1 MMMNSKQMKNSVAM
15 VVMAAAL
22 AAGAAWAADRGT
34 AKEAEALVK
43 KGVAF
48 IKANGK
54 DKGYAEITNK
64 QGQFVDRDM
73 YLIVLQMDGMMLANG
88 TNAKLVGLNRMDSQ
102 VFDGKFAIRE
112 MIEASKSKNG
122 SWTEYKYSDPV
133 TRKVLEKANYCEHL
147 ETSIIVCGGYFKPN

>member
-1 MMMNSKQMKNSVAM
+1 MNSKQIKNGVAIVAM
-15 VVMAAAL
+15 AAAAL
-22 AAGAAWAADRGT
+22 AASAGWAADRGT

-43 KGVAF
+43 KGIAY

-64 QGQFVDRDM
+64 QGQFVDRDL
-73 YLIVLQMDGMMLANG
+73 YLIVLNVDGTMLANG
-88 TNAKLVGLNRMDSQ
+88 LNAKLVGLNRMDSQ

-133 TRKVLEKANYCEHL
+133 TRKVLDKANYCERL
-147 ETSIIVCGGYFKPN
+147 EPSTLVCGGYYK

>member
-1 MMMNSKQMKNSVAM
+1 MISKHVKNGVAM
-15 VVMAAAL
+15 VVVAAATL
-22 AAGAAWAADRGT
+22 AGGGAWAADRGT
-34 AKEAEALVK
+34 AKEVEAMVK
-43 KGVAF
+43 KGIAF

-64 QGQFVDRDM
+64 QGQFIDRDM
-73 YLIVLQMDGMMLANG
+73 YLIVLQIDGMMLANG

-102 VFDGKFAIRE
+102 VFDGKYAIRE

-133 TRKVLEKANYCEHL
+133 TRKVLDKANYCERL
-147 ETSIIVCGGYFKPN
+147 DPSTIVCGGYFKP